1 VHKSSKFLPQKC
13 MAKMVFFQLVEF
25 LLGDPNCKLET
36 SPVPQRSAVAP
47 PFLRPSSPILPP
59 FGRTP
64 NTQTPLFRCRQMQL
78 ICFYASGGGLKDP
91 NPTHP
96 LIKKASTHPRFGATV
111 PPPPQTPPLKN
122 AHCILSRK
130 NTRRQAAP
138 LWKPPFLPLAIVF
151 VASWPSF
158 ELRQLQRLQR
168 GRGVGRGGGYVLNEL
183 QSLCSACVSF
193 SFSVIVYCILYIFPF
208 CTNKTKKKHQIGT
221 RKSSKSTTDD
231 AKIKYNIY
239 SDFLQAY
246 CNWNSRRGLVSY

>member
-1 VHKSSKFLPQKC
+1 
-13 MAKMVFFQLVEF
+13 
-25 LLGDPNCKLET
+25 
-36 SPVPQRSAVAP
+36 
-47 PFLRPSSPILPP
+47 
-59 FGRTP
+59 
-64 NTQTPLFRCRQMQL
+64 MQL

-193 SFSVIVYCILYIFPF
+193 SVIVYCILYIVYFSFLHKQDEEEAPNRYQKIEQINNRR
-208 CTNKTKKKHQIGT
+208 CENKIQYLQRFFAGLLQLKFQAGISQLLARGHQASE
-221 RKSSKSTTDD
+221 KW
-231 AKIKYNIY
+231 IKYAEFYVIRKGKEE
-239 SDFLQAY
+239 SSPKGKVKAGEKVKRI
-246 CNWNSRRGLVSY
+246 WRIRRKVVARSQV